1 MEMHQKKSPKSI
13 SKVRKSG
20 VQISR
25 GGVFILA
32 GVLTNTYI
40 LIPIGEDFS
49 EKYPN
54 QITNCHDLTIIFM
67 IVHLPTGKTFITQKD
82 AKLYFGNH
90 YYRRLVKKGD
100 IYFTDYKSKVAN
112 HPIQKN
118 Q

>member
-1 MEMHQKKSPKSI
+1 MLQKKSPKSI

-40 LIPIGEDFS
+40 LIPIGEDFL

-54 QITNCHDLTIIFM
+54 QITNC
-67 IVHLPTGKTFITQKD
+67 
-82 AKLYFGNH
+82 
-90 YYRRLVKKGD
+90 
-100 IYFTDYKSKVAN
+100 
-112 HPIQKN
+112 
-118 Q
+118 

>member
-1 MEMHQKKSPKSI
+1 MIFSFGLLTDYEYNKENQKSDMKSLPKKSTKSI

-49 EKYPN
+49 GKYPN
-54 QITNCHDLTIIFM
+54 QTTNC
-67 IVHLPTGKTFITQKD
+67 
-82 AKLYFGNH
+82 
-90 YYRRLVKKGD
+90 
-100 IYFTDYKSKVAN
+100 
-112 HPIQKN
+112 
-118 Q
+118 

>member
-1 MEMHQKKSPKSI
+1 MLQKKSPKSI

-54 QITNCHDLTIIFM
+54 QITNCQRFNYYFYDCTF
-67 IVHLPTGKTFITQKD
+67 TYGK
-82 AKLYFGNH
+82 
-90 YYRRLVKKGD
+90 D
-100 IYFTDYKSKVAN
+100 IYHSKGC
-112 HPIQKN
+112 QTLLW
-118 Q
+118 